1 MQRMILAAVVAATA
15 ALPARANDT
24 SFGDDNGTITFKRQ
38 PIISMDSEALFIS
51 EDLVTVDYVFTNTGT
66 ADVTTPIAFPM
77 PPVYFGNSDHT
88 EIENFKVWA
97 DGQLISTE
105 RKWVIKWGDEDV
117 SEKVR
122 LLGWSVDDIFALL
135 QNEMLPKGKK
145 RLPKE
150 WFDRDRPLL
159 DISKYYI
166 WQQKFPAG
174 KSLSI
179 RHSYSPSVTTG
190 VPQDAATLFDL
201 YGKDTCP
208 DKSLIAGIHK
218 RDGEGGWEYNHLS
231 YILTTAN
238 NWQGPIKDFRLTL
251 KKRKPSD
258 VFTLCFD
265 GNFKKTDPL
274 TFEFRQADFTP
285 KRDLKILFFRR
296 FGMQ

>member
-1 MQRMILAAVVAATA
+1 MLRHLCFLAACV
-15 ALPARANDT
+15 LSSPAHANDT
-24 SFGDDNGTITFKRQ
+24 AIGDDNGTITFKHQ
-38 PIISMDSEALFIS
+38 PAISMDSEALLIS
-51 EDLVTVDYVFTNTGT
+51 EELVTVDYLFTNTSS

-77 PPVYFGNSDHT
+77 PPVYFGSSDHT
-88 EIENFKVWA
+88 EIENFKVWV
-97 DGQLISTE
+97 DGKLVATE
-105 RKWVIKWGDEDV
+105 RKWVIQWGDEDV

-135 QNEMLPKGKK
+135 QNEKIPKGKK

-190 VPQDAATLFDL
+190 VPQDASTLFDI
-201 YGKDTCP
+201 YGRDTCP
-208 DKSLIAGIHK
+208 DKSLIAGIEK
-218 RDGEGGWEYNHLS
+218 RNGEGGWEYNHLS

-238 NWQGPIKDFRLTL
+238 NWQGAIKDFKLTIR
-251 KKRKPSD
+251 KRKPSD

-265 GNFKKTDPL
+265 GHFKKTDSL
-274 TFEFRQADFTP
+274 TFEYRQADFRP
-285 KRDLKILFFRR
+285 KQDLKILFFRR
-296 FGMQ
+296 FEMQ